1 METTKLTRS
10 ATVIDR
16 ILKVLQGFA
25 IAGVIVAAV
34 FIPLTLILGEK
45 IVRLGSTLR
54 IGTLE
59 LTLLGDPAEYL
70 DLSQLK
76 LSIVVSLIGMI
87 LVSGA
92 AWYCLRVLRE
102 ILAPMKA
109 GRPFAAG
116 ISDKLRTLA
125 RTVLI
130 GGGIAEA
137 GRALSEA
144 FEPRA
149 YQIER
154 LLNPEA
160 VASVGYSWSLNLSF
174 VAAALI
180 LLFLSYVFRCGEAL
194 QRDADETL

>member
-125 RTVLI
+125 WTVLI